1 MELVPVTP
9 YWENG
14 VTRLYQADARALPL
28 PDESVHCVVTSPPY
42 WGLRNY
48 KLEPQVW
55 GGSSGCAHTWDHELL
70 ETETGGGD
78 WAQAVNGRGE
88 IQPGGLE
95 AKREAVPGRAATAS
109 CEGCGAWLGTLGF
122 EPTVELYIAHLVEVF
137 REVRRVLR
145 KDGVCWL
152 NIGDSYYSAA
162 GKGGSRGTR
171 AGDPK
176 SPRGRDG
183 ELDGPNRSPQP
194 GFKPGDRMGIPE
206 RLVLALQEDGWT
218 WRDTDIW
225 VKTAPMPESVR
236 GTRWERCRRKVS
248 SGAVAHHGMERG
260 VSHVNES
267 DLSGRRSQKND
278 GHIDRRKVGIDD
290 RTQPEPWRA
299 GANPK
304 KPQMGHDGP
313 DFAPRA
319 KWEDC
324 PGCEKCEPNGGYVLR
339 QGSWRCTA
347 AHEYIYMLTKGMAYY
362 SDGEPL
368 RTPLRKG
375 TFLRVNQNGGNP
387 IWNVDRDRQS
397 TQSTPTLDMEHMAP
411 AEGAN
416 RRSVWSDISPEPYPG
431 PHYAVFPSDLPRL
444 CILAST
450 SEEGVCPKCGAQWAR
465 VVERRP
471 ASMNIRVREARNG
484 NRADKSWAHRDA
496 TDEEMAEYSVESMGS
511 SRTTDWRPT
520 CRCDTVDPVPALVLD
535 PFAGTATTCI
545 AAQRL
550 GRRSVGVDL
559 SGHYLD
565 QAVQRISGVPLPL
578 GAE

>member
-1 MELVPVTP
+1 MGLVSVTP

-42 WGLRNY
+42 WGLRDY

-55 GGSSGCAHTWDHELL
+55 GGSSGCAHTWDRELL
-70 ETETGGGD
+70 ETGSGN
-78 WAQAVNGRGE
+78 WAQAVNDRGE
-88 IQPGGLE
+88 VQPGGLE
-95 AKREAVPGRAATAS
+95 AKRKAVPGRAETAS
-109 CEGCGAWLGTLGF
+109 CEGCGAWLGTLGL

-145 KDGVCWL
+145 PDGVCWL

-248 SGAVAHHGMERG
+248 SGAVPRHGMERG
-260 VSHVNES
+260 VGHVNES

-278 GHIDRRKVGIDD
+278 GHIDQRKVGIND
-290 RTQPEPWRA
+290 RLQPEPWRA

-304 KPQMGHDGP
+304 NPQMGHDGP
-313 DFAPRA
+313 DFATRA

-347 AHEYIYMLTKGMAYY
+347 AHEYIYMLTKGMVYY

-416 RRSVWSDISPEPYPG
+416 RRSVWLDIHPEPYPG
-431 PHYAVFPSDLPRL
+431 AHYAVFPSDLPRL

-465 VVERRP
+465 VVEKRAAGPGRR
-471 ASMNIRVREARNG
+471 REEGELGVAYR
-484 NRADKSWAHRDA
+484 
-496 TDEEMAEYSVESMGS
+496 ESLGLEPPPHTFQEGVS
-511 SRTTDWRPT
+511 YQTTGWRPT
-520 CRCDTVDPVPALVLD
+520 CNCGVRPAVPATVLD
-535 PFAGTATTCI
+535 PFAGTATTCL

-559 SGHYLD
+559 SADYLD
-565 QAVQRISGVPLPL
+565 QAVFSISRVPLPL

>member
-1 MELVPVTP
+1 MGLVPVTP

-42 WGLRNY
+42 WGLRDY

-55 GGSSGCAHTWDHELL
+55 GGSSGCAHTWDRELL
-70 ETETGGGD
+70 ETET
-78 WAQAVNGRGE
+78 
-88 IQPGGLE
+88 L
-95 AKREAVPGRAATAS
+95 PGRAVTAS
-109 CEGCGAWLGTLGF
+109 CKGCGAWLGTLGL
-122 EPTVELYIAHLVEVF
+122 EPTVEMYIAHLVEVF

-145 KDGVCWL
+145 PDGVCWL
-152 NIGDSYYSAA
+152 NIGDSYYSEA
-162 GKGGSRGTR
+162 GRRGGKQSDPR
-171 AGDPK
+171 A
-176 SPRGRDG
+176 PRRDG

-206 RLVLALQEDGWT
+206 RLVLALQEDDWT

-248 SGAVAHHGMERG
+248 SGAVPRHGMERG
-260 VSHVNES
+260 V
-267 DLSGRRSQKND
+267 
-278 GHIDRRKVGIDD
+278 GHIDQRKVGIND
-290 RTQPEPWRA
+290 RLQPEPWRA

-304 KPQMGHDGP
+304 NPQMGHDGP

-375 TFLRVNQNGGNP
+375 TFRRVNQNGGHP

-397 TQSTPTLDMEHMAP
+397 TQSAQTLDMNHLAP

-416 RRSVWSDISPEPYPG
+416 RRSVWLDIHPELYPG
-431 PHYAVFPSDLPRL
+431 AHYAVFPSDLPRL

-450 SEEGVCPKCGAQWAR
+450 SEEGVCSECGAQWAR
-465 VVERRP
+465 VVEKRAAGPVRR
-471 ASMNIRVREARNG
+471 REEGGLGVAYR
-484 NRADKSWAHRDA
+484 
-496 TDEEMAEYSVESMGS
+496 ESLGLEPPPHTFQEGVS
-511 SRTTDWRPT
+511 YQTTGWRPT
-520 CRCDTVDPVPALVLD
+520 CDCGVRPAVPATVLD

-545 AAQRL
+545 VAQRL

-559 SGHYLD
+559 STHYLD